1 MNNNERLALANR
13 VQKRIQKQLPHY
25 QFISKRDEI
34 EKEFNNKRVV
44 RKTSFSN
51 CSQSSL
57 ILVCGRVHGWHN
69 NRAGH
74 MRFNFTSH

>member
-25 QFISKRDEI
+25 RFISKRDEI

-51 CSQSSL
+51 CSQSS
-57 ILVCGRVHGWHN
+57 
-69 NRAGH
+69 
-74 MRFNFTSH
+74 